1 MAIDTLILAL
11 LGLPLLASALV
22 LLLRDKPDLR
32 DGQALLIGVITAAC
46 AVRLYASAET
56 DTVHFISLAAGLDIS
71 FTPEPLG
78 KLFALVAGVLWP
90 VATLYTI
97 GYMRGAGEA
106 NHTRFMFFYAIAIH
120 AAMGIALSGNL
131 LTLFVFYE
139 ILTFSTYPLVTHKGT
154 PEAMRAGRI
163 YLGILVASS
172 VVLLLFGVIGV
183 WVLTGTL
190 EFKSGGI
197 LAGHIDPF
205 YVPFLLALFAFG
217 IGKAALMPLHR
228 WLPAAMVAPTP
239 VSALLHAVAVVKA
252 GVFTVLESGGVYL
265 RYRFSARDSEQRLAG
280 LCRQLLHPRRV
291 GRRHDQNQFESA
303 AGLFDHQPARLYC
316 AGCQPRDLACGI
328 GRGAAHRGPC
338 GRENHLVFLRRCDLC
353 GASSDRH

>member
-1 MAIDTLILAL
+1 MLIIAL
-11 LGLPLLASALV
+11 LGLPLLVSALV
-22 LLLRDKPDLR
+22 LLLRDRPNLR
-32 DGQALLIGVITAAC
+32 DGQALLIGLVTAAC
-46 AVRLYASAET
+46 ATQLYSTPNGET
-56 DTVHFISLAAGLDIS
+56 VTLLSLAAGLDIS

-97 GYMRGAGEA
+97 GYMRGAGER

-154 PEAMRAGRI
+154 AEAMQAGRV

-172 VVLLLFGVIGV
+172 VVFLLFGILSV

-190 EFKSGGI
+190 DFESGGI

-205 YVPFLLALFAFG
+205 YVPFLLGLFAFG

-228 WLPAAMVAPTP
+228 WLPAAMVAPT
-239 VSALLHAVAVVKA
+239 
-252 GVFTVLESGGVYL
+252 
-265 RYRFSARDSEQRLAG
+265 
-280 LCRQLLHPRRV
+280 
-291 GRRHDQNQFESA
+291 
-303 AGLFDHQPARLYC
+303 
-316 AGCQPRDLACGI
+316 
-328 GRGAAHRGPC
+328 
-338 GRENHLVFLRRCDLC
+338 
-353 GASSDRH
+353 